1 MQLFS
6 ILSVVLAAVFA
17 AIAIGSALKCAAR
30 LQQLEGILS
39 ALSNER
45 GRIAAH
51 DAELDQITA
60 TLRKLSGRIG
70 AMKRAENSEDS
81 NSEIPAMI
89 RPIGD
94 AAAYK
99 AQLRAKLG
107 LVPGKPAPRG

>member
-6 ILSVVLAAVFA
+6 ILSAALAAVFA

-30 LQQLEGILS
+30 LQQLEAVLS

-70 AMKRAENSEDS
+70 AVKRAENAEAS
-81 NSEIPAMI
+81 NGDVPDML

-94 AAAYK
+94 SAQYK
-99 AQLRAKLG
+99 AKLRARLG
-107 LVPGKPAPRG
+107 IVPGKPAPRG